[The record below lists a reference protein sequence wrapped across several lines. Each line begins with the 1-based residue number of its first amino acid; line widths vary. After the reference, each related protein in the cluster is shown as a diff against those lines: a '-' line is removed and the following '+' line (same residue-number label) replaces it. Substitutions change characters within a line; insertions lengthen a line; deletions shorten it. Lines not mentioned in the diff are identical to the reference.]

1 MTRARGLALG
11 LVGVAV
17 GITLLRLGMWWAGA
31 LPEGPEPVA
40 WDRTA
45 CARCRM
51 LVSEPSFAAQLQLL
65 DGAVLE
71 FDDPGCLLLYLHEQR
86 PAVHAVYLHHREEE
100 RWLDRDEV
108 AFVPS
113 GPSPMGYDLGAVER
127 ERPGA
132 LTWASALALSRSREA
147 GRPGGAP

>member
-1 MTRARGLALG
+1 VTRLRGLALG
-11 LVGVAV
+11 LVAVVLGVA
-17 GITLLRLGMWWAGA
+17 LLRLAAHWAGA

-51 LVSEPSFAAQLQLL
+51 LVSEPSFAAQLQQL
-65 DGAVLE
+65 DGAVFE
-71 FDDPGCLLLYLHEQR
+71 FDDPGCLLLHLHEQR

-100 RWLDRDEV
+100 RWLEREQV
-108 AFVPS
+108 AFIPA

-132 LTWASALALSRSREA
+132 LSWARALELSRAREA
-147 GRPGGAP
+147 GRLGGPP